1 MFVCRRLAREEAR
14 ALSHMRL
21 RLVEDDSLG
30 IDEQTMLPVAYPS
43 ESTTRASVFM
53 ADHDVCKHFGL
64 LFRAPALERT
74 LRKLPFFMEGLNQ
87 AMRIQRKHAFNAS
100 ALLLVQ
106 VPSPVVPALLG
117 LQVVFL
123 FLFVF

>member
-1 MFVCRRLAREEAR
+1 MFVCRGLGRDEAQG
-14 ALSHMRL
+14 LERL
-21 RLVEDDSLG
+21 RLVEDDGLG

-43 ESTTRASVFM
+43 ESTMRASIFM
-53 ADHDVCKHFGL
+53 VEYDVCKHFEL
-64 LFRAPALERT
+64 LFHAPVLDRASG
-74 LRKLPFFMEGLNQ
+74 KLPFFMEGLNQ
-87 AMRIQRKHAFNAS
+87 AMCIQRKHASNVS
-100 ALLLVQ
+100 RLVLVQ